1 MTTAGMEILQE
12 AAETHLVHHLCK
24 AYALTHHRKAKTLDD
39 KDMDVMKMISTM
51 RPSDVVAPEVPVPP
65 RKRAKKAPEPPRTP
79 RTLS

>member
-24 AYALTHHRKAKTLDD
+24 AYALTHHRKAKTLDV

>member
-24 AYALTHHRKAKTLDD
+24 AYTLTYHRKAKTLDV
-39 KDMDVMKMISTM
+39 KDMDVLKMISTM